1 VARFQACLID
11 VYDTILS
18 CDFSAHRTELPV
30 LAGIA
35 ADAMDAEFERLEPA
49 VTDGRLSLS
58 EAYAR
63 ILAANWAFGRRV
75 TATM

>member
-1 VARFQACLID
+1 
-11 VYDTILS
+11 
-18 CDFSAHRTELPV
+18 
-30 LAGIA
+30 
-35 ADAMDAEFERLEPA
+35 MDAEFERLEPA

-63 ILAANWAFGRRV
+63 ILAANWAFGLRV